1 MDKCLSK
8 IYSEDFKKDIVLNL
22 EEQRETISRFLGY
35 KNREIP
41 VIIEKKIQEEI
52 NTVYSLIDIDFDY
65 IIEDRRAFLIYTVG
79 DKIQDKI
86 NQYTKESEAIR
97 GLILDKIAIVILDE
111 INSQLI
117 KVIER
122 QTGLFAVK
130 ENYPGSSSYPLSKQK
145 EIYEKMKNIKSIA
158 IGDSFQLYP
167 IKSVALE
174 IELGRK
180 TEKYS
185 RCEECSGCDFKEV

>member
-65 IIEDRRAFLIYTVG
+65 IQWE
-79 DKIQDKI
+79 
-86 NQYTKESEAIR
+86 IR
-97 GLILDKIAIVILDE
+97 FK
-111 INSQLI
+111 
-117 KVIER
+117 
-122 QTGLFAVK
+122 
-130 ENYPGSSSYPLSKQK
+130 
-145 EIYEKMKNIKSIA
+145 IKSIS
-158 IGDSFQLYP
+158 IRRNQ
-167 IKSVALE
+167 K
-174 IELGRK
+174 R
-180 TEKYS
+180 
-185 RCEECSGCDFKEV
+185 

>member
-122 QTGLFAVK
+122 QT
-130 ENYPGSSSYPLSKQK
+130 
-145 EIYEKMKNIKSIA
+145 
-158 IGDSFQLYP
+158 
-167 IKSVALE
+167 
-174 IELGRK
+174 
-180 TEKYS
+180 
-185 RCEECSGCDFKEV
+185 